1 MFAIPI
7 FLVLLVDRRYGE
19 ALAVFVA
26 AGLTDALDGA
36 IARLT
41 HSKTT
46 LGAMLDPAADKLL
59 LVSAFITLAFM
70 AEIPY
75 WLVVVV
81 LSRDAI
87 VVLGYLL
94 LVAMTQQPM
103 EVRPSL
109 VGKLAT
115 FFQLSAVSLVLL
127 SLAQW
132 QPLAPVVQQYVFY
145 LAALMTTG
153 AGLQYVV
160 RGLHWV
166 QGQERGE
173 G

>member
-1 MFAIPI
+1 
-7 FLVLLVDRRYGE
+7 
-19 ALAVFVA
+19 
-26 AGLTDALDGA
+26 
-36 IARLT
+36 
-41 HSKTT
+41 
-46 LGAMLDPAADKLL
+46 
-59 LVSAFITLAFM
+59 
-70 AEIPY
+70 
-75 WLVVVV
+75 
-81 LSRDAI
+81 
-87 VVLGYLL
+87 
-94 LVAMTQQPM
+94 M